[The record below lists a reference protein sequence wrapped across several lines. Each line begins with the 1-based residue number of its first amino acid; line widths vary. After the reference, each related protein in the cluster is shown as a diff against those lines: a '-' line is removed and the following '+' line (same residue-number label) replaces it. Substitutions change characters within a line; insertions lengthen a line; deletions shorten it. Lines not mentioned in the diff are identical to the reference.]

1 MRSGSEAPHTMS
13 PLLLAQSEA
22 PSIPVTETATVV
34 LVASLL
40 ITAAWLL
47 HLYS

>member
-1 MRSGSEAPHTMS
+1 MN
-13 PLLLAQSEA
+13 PLLLAQTEA
-22 PSIPVTETATVV
+22 PSLPVTETATVV

-40 ITAAWLL
+40 ITVAWLL